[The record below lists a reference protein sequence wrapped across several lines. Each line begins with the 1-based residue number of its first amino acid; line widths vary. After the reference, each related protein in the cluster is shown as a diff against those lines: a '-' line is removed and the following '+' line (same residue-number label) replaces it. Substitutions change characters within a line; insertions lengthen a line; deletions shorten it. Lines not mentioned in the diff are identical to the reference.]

1 MLALEHLCKNE
12 DIVLTKADKGNT
24 VVVLNTVDYE
34 HKLNELISDNLT
46 YEICNNNPLK
56 IWQQSY
62 NRNLKN
68 YFKGFTQSF

>member
-34 HKLNELISDNLT
+34 HKLNELIFDNST

-56 IWQQSY
+56 ILQ
-62 NRNLKN
+62 
-68 YFKGFTQSF
+68 